1 MYGTINALFMRI
13 FLFLALLLA
22 APLALFADQEPV
34 RVELVTSHQEIKAG
48 EELEVVVQFHL
59 QAGWHTYWK
68 NPGQAGAPV
77 SIKWQLPPGFT
88 VGEILWPTPSS
99 FEENGMTI
107 YGYDKDFSLLAR
119 IKTPVAFD
127 KDSFEIGA
135 VASWVACGDYCLPG
149 KKILLQNVF
158 VGSERVSEMSK
169 TLFHAAKEAIPAKS
183 PQITE
188 AAGSLLV
195 DIPGVTKASFIP
207 DQGSS
212 AKVEVTRDK
221 KVLIS
226 DFTGPVKG
234 VLQVEHEGQLSS
246 YELDHLP
253 GADFSINFFV
263 ILLAAFGGGLI
274 LNLMPCVFPVLS
286 LKVLSVI
293 ESAGQEAKK
302 RVVQALAYG
311 VGVVISFLGIGAL
324 LLVLRASGNQIGW
337 GFQLQEPLFVAFL
350 IGLFFLMGLNL
361 FGLFEM
367 GTSLTALE
375 NKNRQEGVLGAFMSG
390 ILATVVATPCT
401 GPLLGS
407 TLGLTLTLP
416 AMASMLIF
424 AVMALGLALPFML
437 LMMVPALAKLLPKP
451 GAWMVRLKQAMGF
464 LMMAAVLWL
473 VWVFEAETD
482 FAAVL
487 WMLAG
492 LLVTAIAAWI
502 WGTWGE
508 MSRPRPTRFLS
519 LALATG
525 MVLGAAAFVVNT
537 VQKEHR
543 PAVAL
548 VSGDW
553 QTFTPALLEKL
564 IAENKPVFVDF
575 TAKWCL
581 ICQANKAVLH
591 SDPIAKAFH
600 EKGVVLL
607 KADWT
612 KGDPM
617 ITEYLKKF
625 QRSGVPLYIYY
636 SGKSVEPTVLPET
649 LTPSLVLDAL
659 H

>member
-1 MYGTINALFMRI
+1 MRI

-22 APLALFADQEPV
+22 APLALCADADPV
-34 RVELVTSHQEIKAG
+34 RVELITSHQEIKAG
-48 EELEVVVQFHL
+48 DELDVAVQFHL
-59 QAGWHTYWK
+59 QEGWHTYWK

-77 SIKWQLPPGFT
+77 SVKWQLPSGFT
-88 VGEILWPTPSS
+88 VSDVSWPTPTS

-107 YGYDKDFSLLAR
+107 YGYDKDFLLLAR
-119 IKTPVAFD
+119 IKTPSSFD

-135 VASWVACGDYCLPG
+135 VASWVACGDYCMPG

-158 VGSERVSEMSK
+158 VGSERVSEMAK

-183 PQITE
+183 PKIIE
-188 AAGSLLV
+188 SAGSLLV
-195 DIPGVTKASFIP
+195 DIPNVTRAIFIP
-207 DQGSS
+207 DQGSR
-212 AKVEVTRDK
+212 AKVQVTQDK
-221 KVLIS
+221 KILIS
-226 DFTGPVKG
+226 EFEGPVKG
-234 VLQVEHEGQLSS
+234 VLQVEQEGRLSS
-246 YELDHLP
+246 YELDHVP
-253 GADFSINFFV
+253 GADYSINFFV

-293 ESAGQEAKK
+293 ESAGQEVRK
-302 RVVQALAYG
+302 RMVQALSYG
-311 VGVVISFLGIGAL
+311 TGVVISFLGIGTL
-324 LLVLRASGNQIGW
+324 LLVLRASGSQIGW

-367 GTSLTALE
+367 GTSLTSLE
-375 NKNRQEGVLGAFMSG
+375 NKNKQEGALGALMSG

-437 LMMVPALAKLLPKP
+437 LMMVPALAKLLPRP

-492 LLVTAIAAWI
+492 LLVMAVAAWI

-508 MSRPRPTRFLS
+508 MSRPRRTRFLS
-519 LALATG
+519 LMLAAS
-525 MVLGAAAFVVNT
+525 MVVGASSFVVNT
-537 VQKEHR
+537 VQKDHQ
-543 PAVAL
+543 PATAL
-548 VSGDW
+548 ALGDW
-553 QTFTPALLEKL
+553 QTFSPELLEKL
-564 IAENKPVFVDF
+564 IAENTPVFVDF

-591 SDPIAKAFH
+591 SGPIAKAFSD
-600 EKGVVLL
+600 KGVVRL

-612 KGDPM
+612 KGDPV

-625 QRSGVPLYIYY
+625 QRSGVPLYVYY